1 MFFIDTAVKNA
12 PICTR
17 TRRCVFLGYIDE
29 NAIQNNFQRVPAL
42 LDGSVC
48 NFPAI
53 AVEMEPSSL
62 TAPFMYARPLNTRI
76 QRPRN
81 CSFYRQEHENG
92 TESVREACTDESVRT
107 GLYARICTY
116 RSVNA
121 GLYVRVRTYQTAV
134 RTSAS
139 LYTCTEQ
146 WLGKSQYIKP
156 GVGCFSWI

>member
-1 MFFIDTAVKNA
+1 MFFIGTAIQNA

-17 TRRCVFLGYIDE
+17 TRRCIFLDYIDE
-29 NAIQNNFQRVPAL
+29 NAIQNNFQRAPPF
-42 LDGSVC
+42 LDGSVYK
-48 NFPAI
+48 FPAI

-62 TAPFMYARPLNTRI
+62 TAACQLNTRI

-81 CSFYRQEHENG
+81 HIFYQQGHENG
-92 TESVREACTDESVRT
+92 TESVRKACTERSVRT

-156 GVGCFSWI
+156 GIGRFSWI

>member
-1 MFFIDTAVKNA
+1 MFFIGTAIKNA

-17 TRRCVFLGYIDE
+17 TRRCIFPDYIDE
-29 NAIQNNFQRVPAL
+29 NAIQNNFQRVPPF

-48 NFPAI
+48 KFPAI

-62 TAPFMYARPLNTRI
+62 AAPFMYARPLNTRI

-81 CSFYRQEHENG
+81 HIFYQQGHENG
-92 TESVREACTDESVRT
+92 TESVRKACTERSVRT

-156 GVGCFSWI
+156 GIGRFSMI